1 MGQLDGSKKK
11 RNNKDNDQSPRDR
24 KRQGDRLSCQQ
35 MDSGE
40 SSRAERKVKDTVGL
54 RIHRL

>member
-1 MGQLDGSKKK
+1 
-11 RNNKDNDQSPRDR
+11 
-24 KRQGDRLSCQQ
+24 